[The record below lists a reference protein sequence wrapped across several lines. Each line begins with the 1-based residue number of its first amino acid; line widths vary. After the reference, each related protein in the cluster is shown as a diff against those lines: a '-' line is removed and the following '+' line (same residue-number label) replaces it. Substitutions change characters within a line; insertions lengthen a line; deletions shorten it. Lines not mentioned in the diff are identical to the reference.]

1 MSQPV
6 AFVTGCSSGI
16 GRALADAFQRAGY
29 RVWASARKEDGVRA
43 LAEAGFQAVQ
53 LDVND
58 AAALARLAEELGVEA
73 AGLDVLVNNAGYGA
87 MGPLL
92 DGGVEAMR
100 RQFETNVFAVVGV
113 TRALFPLLRRKSGL
127 VVNVGSVSGVLVT
140 PFAGAYCA
148 SKAAVHALSDALRL
162 ELAPFGVEVLEV
174 QPGAIASNFGASASR
189 EMDSVVDERSPWWP
203 LRRQIQARRGI
214 PGQSH
219 VRRRLRP
226 PVARRRAAP
235 SAPAAGAHRQWQPGP
250 AGAGPLAT
258 ARPAGAAAEEAL
270 RSRHAPLKPPGDTAM
285 GDRLAVPIRYYA
297 LAGIAAAILLNV
309 LLRGVVRFG
318 GLPASLL
325 IAALVAGGLAW
336 WFARAQRRWPTWGER
351 LRLVALY
358 GGVLGVLYLLL
369 VGLAS
374 LKGDPSPAALLIVV
388 LHYLCYPALLL
399 VFFSGRV
406 YGFFLR

>member
-29 RVWASARKEDGVRA
+29 RVWASARKEDDVRA

-58 AAALARLAEELGVEA
+58 AAALARLAEELEVEA

-162 ELAPFGVEVLEV
+162 ELAPFAVEVLEV

-189 EMDSVVDERSPWWP
+189 ELDSVVDERSPWWP
-203 LRRQIQARRGI
+203 LRRQIQARAKASQDNPTSAEDFAR
-214 PGQSH
+214 QLLAA
-219 VRRRLRP
+219 VQRRPRP
-226 PVARRRAAP
+226 PLVRIGNGSRALP
-235 SAPAAGAHRQWQPGP
+235 
-250 AGAGPLAT
+250 
-258 ARPAGAAAEEAL
+258 
-270 RSRHAPLKPPGDTAM
+270 
-285 GDRLAVPIRYYA
+285 A
-297 LAGIAAAILLNV
+297 LARWLPRSLLER
-309 LLRGVVRFG
+309 LLKKRFG
-318 GLPASLL
+318 LD
-325 IAALVAGGLAW
+325 
-336 WFARAQRRWPTWGER
+336 TR
-351 LRLVALY
+351 L
-358 GGVLGVLYLLL
+358 
-369 VGLAS
+369 
-374 LKGDPSPAALLIVV
+374 
-388 LHYLCYPALLL
+388 
-399 VFFSGRV
+399 
-406 YGFFLR
+406 

>member
-1 MSQPV
+1 M
-6 AFVTGCSSGI
+6 
-16 GRALADAFQRAGY
+16 
-29 RVWASARKEDGVRA
+29 RA

-58 AAALARLAEELGVEA
+58 AAALARLAEELEVEA

-92 DGGVEAMR
+92 DGGVDAMR

-203 LRRQIQARRGI
+203 LRRQIQARAAASQDNPTPAEDFAR
-214 PGQSH
+214 QLLAA
-219 VRRRLRP
+219 VQRRP
-226 PVARRRAAP
+226 RR
-235 SAPAAGAHRQWQPGP
+235 AGAHRQWQPGP
-250 AGAGPLAT
+250 AGAGPLDA

-270 RSRHAPLKPPGDTAM
+270 RPRHAPLKPPGDTAM

-351 LRLVALY
+351 LRLVACMAECSGPLPAT
-358 GGVLGVLYLLL
+358 GRPRLAERRSQPGGTAHRGAALPVLSGAIAGVLLRQ
-369 VGLAS
+369 GLWI
-374 LKGDPSPAALLIVV
+374 L
-388 LHYLCYPALLL
+388 PALTGELPQRIL
-399 VFFSGRV
+399 HILFSSA
-406 YGFFLR
+406 